1 MRTRQQTELYIKM
14 KIFEWVLREH
24 TNSFIVQKTEDSAQG
39 GQTFI
44 SIQSGTVVLKTSHL
58 TFLICAF
65 KKKKKRGGGNMEMFD
80 KLLSGQ
86 KQKRDGGGRCWWQVY
101 YATEATG
108 EANNWEMELSQ
119 HFAESTTPKGVTLS
133 LVKTRQNYSLR
144 HLESVSQAMPVLCIC
159 DKIEKL
165 ICSVYYLVTD
175 PCGNP

>member
-1 MRTRQQTELYIKM
+1 MSSKRTHQFIYCAENRRQCPGRSNIYLYPVWHCGI
-14 KIFEWVLREH
+14 ENV
-24 TNSFIVQKTEDSAQG
+24 
-39 GQTFI
+39 TFDI
-44 SIQSGTVVLKTSHL
+44 PHL
-58 TFLICAF
+58 CFQ
-65 KKKKKRGGGNMEMFD
+65 KKKKRGGGNMEMFD